1 MIVTLTRDELNLGAR
16 GSETEGAS
24 APGQKLNE
32 GPSRP
37 LFRPVQY
44 LGSKLRVIE
53 AICGLAQE
61 LAPRGSSVV
70 DLFTGS
76 TVVAQGFAQ
85 TGFKT
90 TAVDTQAYAATFGQ
104 ALLGVGR
111 RFGDALDSSAIISS
125 ALACDQQSAVNWLGW
140 RQRED
145 DHVAAGDGAALRELD
160 RQLPLAWR
168 TGLLVADPAT
178 PLTSFYAGSY
188 FGVRQG
194 LDLDLIARAI
204 TQSSAAPAGSWRRAA
219 FLTALMHAASLVVHS
234 AGKHFAQ
241 PLKGRAANA
250 RFLDARLLADR
261 RLQVLNLFVEA
272 CAAIERAAPQSNE
285 GHCSVKE
292 EAEVYIAQASRHAL
306 YYLDPPYTA
315 QQYSRFYHVLE
326 TIATGSLPALAEGAA
341 LTSGLYP
348 PNRYKSAFSSR
359 RKAPA
364 ALERTIGHIADQGAG
379 AIVSYSVS
387 ASGSDGNARMI
398 SFQEL
403 LDTCH
408 HAFSPNR
415 VGVVDLQH
423 RYRQFNSG
431 DNAKASR
438 NDREVLL
445 VCRPA

>member
-1 MIVTLTRDELNLGAR
+1 MAPETAGAN
-16 GSETEGAS
+16 
-24 APGQKLNE
+24 APGWEVNE
-32 GPSRP
+32 ACSRP

-53 AICGLAQE
+53 AICGLAKD
-61 LAPRGSSVV
+61 LAPPGASVV
-70 DLFTGS
+70 DLFAGS
-76 TVVAQGFAQ
+76 TVVAQGLAR

-90 TAVDTQAYAATFGQ
+90 TAVDTQAYSATFGQ
-104 ALLGVGR
+104 ALLGIGR
-111 RFGDALDSSAIISS
+111 QVTDALDSAAIVEQ
-125 ALACDQQSAVNWLGW
+125 ALACDKLIAADWVGW
-140 RQRED
+140 RKRED
-145 DHVAAGDGAALRELD
+145 EHVAAGDGAALREVG

-168 TGLLVADPAT
+168 SGLFVADHAA

-194 LDLDLIARAI
+194 LDLDLISRAI
-204 TQSSAAPAGSWRRAA
+204 ARSPAAPAGSWQRAA
-219 FLTALMHAASLVVHS
+219 FLTALMHAASMVVHS

-261 RLQVLNLFVEA
+261 RLEVLNLFVEG
-272 CAAIERAAPQSNE
+272 CAAVERAAPQTDE
-285 GHCSVKE
+285 GHCSVRG
-292 EAEVYIAQASRHAL
+292 EAEVYIAQSARHAL

-326 TIATGSLPALAEGAA
+326 TIATGSLPALAEGAT

-348 PNRYKSAFSSR
+348 PDRYKSAFSSR

-364 ALERTIGHIADQGAG
+364 ALARTIGQIADQGAG

-387 ASGSDGNARMI
+387 ARGSDGNARMI
-398 SFQEL
+398 SFPEL

-408 HAFSPNR
+408 QAFGHRR
-415 VGVVDLQH
+415 VEVVDLQH

-431 DNAKASR
+431 SNAKASR